1 MSATFFIF
9 FLGGNIVFSLGF
21 TFYFLALLEDVT
33 SNVTINNSAG
43 NVFFLIGTVDLA
55 SLSLMAIPVL
65 ITLGLFIHDAF
76 ITILKNNQHQENNVS
91 FYIYLRQLNYLFE
104 KDFKSDYSK

>member
-33 SNVTINNSAG
+33 SNVTINAFFH
-43 NVFFLIGTVDLA
+43 NVSSVIYVAVQGGA
-55 SLSLMAIPVL
+55 
-65 ITLGLFIHDAF
+65 LGLFCAF
-76 ITILKNNQHQENNVS
+76 ITIIIINWNQENNVS
-91 FYIYLRQLNYLFE
+91 FYKYTSIDLLI
-104 KDFKSDYSK
+104 